1 MRRRTLLAGL
11 GAGLT
16 TALAGCFSDGGSS
29 TPESPS
35 ETPPTDDG
43 TPTPT
48 DTPPTDDTTPT
59 GPVSWTASVDG
70 AAGDPVHTGATLR
83 YVDGS
88 GPARDRWLFVPTE
101 AGTLYALDPATGQDL
116 WQADLGKPVR
126 DVVVAPD
133 AGLVVARAGKQTLGD
148 DHLVRAFDAG
158 GTEQWTFPGSA
169 DASPWGPLELL
180 GADGERVFVASRDDQ
195 PMSSGETLW
204 SLDAGNGASTWTGEV
219 GDPHSAAVTG
229 EAVFVAS
236 RRAVDAFARPDGER
250 LWRFFEEGVEYQF
263 DTLRADGRTAFFATT
278 SGTNSGH
285 TRAIAAD
292 GSHAWQR
299 PRYTTSVTLADA
311 LYLGGGPVTAVDP
324 ASGDERWETQG
335 ESFLVEGPVAG
346 GVLYAGGDGFAA
358 YDTESGDRLWTWTA
372 DADLVTPAVATEM
385 AVYGDTGGGNDA
397 PNRVYARNATDG
409 SERWTFE
416 ADHGLS
422 DLALGERVYVCAA
435 DGTVYALQR

>member
-11 GAGLT
+11 GTGLT
-16 TALAGCFSDGGSS
+16 TSLAGCFSDGGSS
-29 TPESPS
+29 TPESPG
-35 ETPPTDDG
+35 ETPPTDTG
-43 TPTPT
+43 TSTPT
-48 DTPPTDDTTPT
+48 DTPPTDETTPT
-59 GPVSWTASVDG
+59 GPVSWTTSVDG

-180 GADGERVFVASRDDQ
+180 AAEGERVFVASRDDQ

-219 GDPHSAAVTG
+219 GDPNSAVVTG

-250 LWRFFEEGVEYQF
+250 LWRFSEEGVEYQF

-335 ESFLVEGPVAG
+335 ESFLVEGPAAG

-372 DADLVTPAVATEM
+372 DADLVTPAAATEM

-422 DLALGERVYVCAA
+422 DLALGERVYVCSA
-435 DGTVYALQR
+435 DGTVYALRR